1 MSDLERVNDKLRR
14 RSVRLKGYDYSRAG
28 AYFVTICTLNRE
40 CLFGEIKALGSEPLL
55 NECGEIALD
64 CWNAIPGHFQGVEL
78 DEFVVMPNHV
88 HGILIIHDHGR
99 GTGWG
104 DDRRG
109 TANGDGCRGTGCDN
123 DRRGTACRAPTTEK
137 FGKPVAGSLPT
148 IIRSFKSAV
157 TKRIHERRG
166 TSGCPVWHQN
176 YYEHVVRDQDGLN
189 RIREYIL
196 LNPVR
201 WLEDENNPANL
212 NADLNDSRKGTACR
226 ALIGS
231 KEAAG

>member
-1 MSDLERVNDKLRR
+1 MSDLEHANDKLRHR
-14 RSVRLKGYDYSRAG
+14 RSIRLKGYDYSQAG

-40 CLFGEIKALGSEPLL
+40 CLFGEIKALEPAPLL
-55 NECGEIALD
+55 NECGEIVLD

-88 HGILIIHDHGR
+88 HGILIIHD
-99 GTGWG
+99 
-104 DDRRG
+104 
-109 TANGDGCRGTGCDN
+109 NG
-123 DRRGTACRAPTTEK
+123 RGTACRAPTEQ

-166 TSGCPVWHQN
+166 TPGCPVWHRN
-176 YYEHVVRDQDGLN
+176 YYEHVVRDQDELN

-196 LNPVR
+196 LNPVQ

-212 NADLNDSRKGTACR
+212 DADLNDYRKGTACR